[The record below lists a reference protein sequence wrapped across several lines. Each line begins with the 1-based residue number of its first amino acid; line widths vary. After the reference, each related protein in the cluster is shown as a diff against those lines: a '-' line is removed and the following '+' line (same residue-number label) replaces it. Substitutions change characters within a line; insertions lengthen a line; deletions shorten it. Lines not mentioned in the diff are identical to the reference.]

1 MTQFHLNRR
10 TIVANIT
17 TLFSG
22 SAAAQGMT
30 ALALLLT
37 ARQLGATTYGQYAAC
52 FALTSF
58 TSILFNLGLD
68 IWLLREGGRSPAQLS
83 KYTGGVFWI
92 KISGGLVWFAILMAT
107 SPFLDSDTYPTD
119 LLLFCAIAVWLDS
132 LLLTILT
139 SFKTSLNNRITM
151 FLESGSDALW
161 LLATLSLIA
170 IGSQDVLKFIQIR
183 TIALILS
190 LGIGLYLIRR
200 IIGLSG
206 SITIALRALRETP
219 SFATSE
225 FLAWTT
231 MRVDVIIISFALG
244 TSAVGLYSPAIG
256 LVNMTFVVPAAV
268 YMVMVP
274 VLSNLYEANR
284 PQMRKSSRNTVLLS
298 LGIGVGLAVILY
310 STAPLVVLLLGESYQ
325 ETIDII
331 RILSPLLIFKSV
343 SFALAAIIVSSGD
356 QPRRPYIQAIAVSVN
371 ITLNLIIVG
380 IAGIT
385 GVAVVYVITEIIILA
400 GYSWLVWTHRRRPSQ
415 VSKGIN

>member
-68 IWLLREGGRSPAQLS
+68 IWLLREGGRSPAQLA